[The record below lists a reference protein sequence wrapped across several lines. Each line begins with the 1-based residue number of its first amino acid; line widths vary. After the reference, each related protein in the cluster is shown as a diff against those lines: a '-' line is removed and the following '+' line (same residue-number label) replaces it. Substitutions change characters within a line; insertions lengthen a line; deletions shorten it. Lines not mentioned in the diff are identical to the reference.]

1 MKKEILIAAAAIA
14 LAACGTSKNT
24 EVSTSKTT
32 VPVSVKT
39 KAVSKARQHTAE
51 YIQQRI
57 AAIYRCYDNP
67 QYDET
72 RTRLMA
78 PRANLDSIYCSTRYK
93 ALMKDALD
101 LEDED
106 DILLDYDHWTNSQD
120 DTDFTCKT
128 VTISNLTDSTA
139 IAKVNEENIG
149 SSYTVTLALRFERND
164 WFVDDFITEEDGGS
178 EKEYFKR
185 YIEQKRAQ

>member
-14 LAACGTSKNT
+14 LAACGTSKKT
-24 EVSTSKTT
+24 ETSASKTT

-39 KAVSKARQHTAE
+39 KAVSKARKHTAE
-51 YIQQRI
+51 YIQQRV

-72 RTRLMA
+72 GTRLMA

-149 SSYTVTLALRFERND
+149 SSYAVILALRFERND

>member
-1 MKKEILIAAAAIA
+1 MKKAILIAAAAIA
-14 LAACGTSKNT
+14 LAACGTSKKT
-24 EVSTSKTT
+24 ETSASKAT
-32 VPVSVKT
+32 VPASVKT
-39 KAVSKARQHTAE
+39 KAVSKARKHTAE

-72 RTRLMA
+72 GTRLMA

-149 SSYTVTLALRFERND
+149 SSYAVILALRFERND

>member
-14 LAACGTSKNT
+14 LAACGTSKKT
-24 EVSTSKTT
+24 ETSASKAT
-32 VPVSVKT
+32 VPASVKT
-39 KAVSKARQHTAE
+39 KAVSKARKHTAE

-72 RTRLMA
+72 GTRLMA

-149 SSYTVTLALRFERND
+149 SSYAVILALRFERND
-164 WFVDDFITEEDGGS
+164 WFVDDFITEEDGDS

>member
-32 VPVSVKT
+32 VPASVKT
-39 KAVSKARQHTAE
+39 KAVSKARKHTAE

-57 AAIYRCYDNP
+57 ATIYRCYDNP

-72 RTRLMA
+72 GTRLMA

-128 VTISNLTDSTA
+128 VIISNLTDSTA

-149 SSYTVTLALRFERND
+149 SSYAVILALRFERND

>member
-14 LAACGTSKNT
+14 LAACGTSKKT
-24 EVSTSKTT
+24 ETSASKAT
-32 VPVSVKT
+32 VPASVKT
-39 KAVSKARQHTAE
+39 KAVSKARKHTAE

-72 RTRLMA
+72 GTRLMA

-93 ALMKDALD
+93 ALLKDALD

-149 SSYTVTLALRFERND
+149 SSYAVTLALLFERND
-164 WFVDDFITEEDGGS
+164 WFVDDFITEEDGSS
-178 EKEYFKR
+178 EKEYIKR